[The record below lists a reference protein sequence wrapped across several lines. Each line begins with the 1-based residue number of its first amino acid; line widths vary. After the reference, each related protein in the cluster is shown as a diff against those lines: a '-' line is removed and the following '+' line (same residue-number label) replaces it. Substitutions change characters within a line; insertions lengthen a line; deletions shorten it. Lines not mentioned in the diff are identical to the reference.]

1 MKIISRKR
9 ISNPGG
15 VPGLDDYSD
24 ILVKAALAEDIGTGD
39 ITTDATVSGRAR
51 GTAVFVAKEDCV
63 LAGVFIAEKT
73 FKHLADG
80 ISFNAF
86 FKDGDRV
93 KKGGKIAEVS
103 GGLAVILKGER
114 VALNFLQ
121 RLSGIATNTDR
132 YVRKVAGTKA
142 KVLDT
147 RKTTPCLRILEKYAV
162 KTGGG
167 YNHRFGL
174 FDAILIKDNHIK
186 AAGSVKKA
194 VSRVNRRYGEAVV
207 VEVETT
213 NLREVGEAL
222 SCGADIIMLD
232 NMDASKIKKALKI
245 IKGRAL
251 VEASGGIT
259 IDNIEE
265 VAGTGVDFISVGGL
279 THSAKAVD
287 ISLEVVSTHARKRGH
302 RA

>member
-9 ISNPGG
+9 VSRPGG
-15 VPGLDDYSD
+15 FPGLDEYSD
-24 ILVKAALAEDIGTGD
+24 ILVKAALAEDIGAGD
-39 ITTDATVSGRAR
+39 ITTDAIVNKKAR
-51 GTAVFVAKEDCV
+51 GAACLIAKDDCV

-73 FKHLADG
+73 FKHLGGG

-93 KKGGKIAEVS
+93 KKGEKIAEVS
-103 GGLAVILKGER
+103 GGLAAILKGER

-121 RLSGIATNTDR
+121 RLSGIATTTDR
-132 YVRKVAGTKA
+132 YVRKVKGTKA
-142 KVLDT
+142 RILDT
-147 RKTTPCLRILEKYAV
+147 RKTTPCLRMIEKYAV

-174 FDAILIKDNHIK
+174 FDSILIKDNHIK
-186 AAGSVKKA
+186 AAGSIKKA
-194 VSRVNRRYGEAVV
+194 VDKVNGSYGEGVA

-213 NLREVGEAL
+213 NLREVKEAVA
-222 SCGADIIMLD
+222 CGADIIMFD
-232 NMDASKIKKALKI
+232 NMDAAKIKKALMI

-265 VAGTGVDFISVGGL
+265 VAKTGVDFISVGGL

-287 ISLEVVSTHARKRGH
+287 ISMKVVSAYALKR
-302 RA
+302 

>member
-9 ISNPGG
+9 ISNPVG
-15 VPGLDDYSD
+15 VPGLDEYSD

-39 ITTDATVSGRAR
+39 ITTDATVGVKSR
-51 GTAVFVAKEDCV
+51 GAAVFMAKEDCV

-73 FKHLADG
+73 FKHLGG

-86 FKDGDRV
+86 LKDGDRV
-93 KKGGKIAEVS
+93 KKGDRIAEVS
-103 GGLAVILKGER
+103 GRLAAILKGER

-147 RKTTPCLRILEKYAV
+147 RKTTPCLRMLEKYAV

-194 VSRVNRRYGEAVV
+194 VNRVNRRYGEGVV

-213 NLREVGEAL
+213 NLREVREAL

-232 NMDASKIKKALKI
+232 NMDAARIKKALKI

-259 IDNIEE
+259 MDNIEE
-265 VAGTGVDFISVGGL
+265 VARTGVDFISVGGL

-287 ISLEVVSTHARKRGH
+287 ISLEVVSTHALKRGH